1 MIRQF
6 KQENYAEVRGAIVRK
21 GDLISLSGVVGI
33 LHSEYDPDYMELET
47 ESGSFYAHFGCAEA
61 VKLQRIEHAN
71 GIRGLN
77 LKKARR

>member
-6 KQENYAEVRGAIVRK
+6 KQGNYTEVRGATVRK

-61 VKLQRIEHAN
+61 VKLQRI
-71 GIRGLN
+71 GLIN
-77 LKKARR
+77 ISGSHYKTAQQ